1 MFRSANDRPTGFDH
15 RLLSIMAVSFA
26 VAVFLIAWFSIRES
40 RSDSFLLL
48 REQGAAFTEALAQA
62 SQNAITAEAFYDNL
76 VQARYSDLVT
86 SLVNWNISRISEHQL
101 ASFALNHDVLGVY
114 VYDADSTL
122 DMGVVARG
130 PYEPLPDF
138 VVDEVAGLL
147 ADPESNYV
155 LLLEEGETQGE
166 AVHYYLE
173 LTDRQDI
180 VIVLAIDAQYYS
192 RAVTETG
199 IGFLAQNM
207 AREQGV
213 EYIIY
218 QATDGIIFASR
229 KPGELLAI
237 ESDPFLKDALESDSI
252 VSRELDFQGEN
263 VLELVRPFSTDMYP
277 YGLFRVGLSLN
288 GYYSVSRGFDQQI
301 IIVSGT
307 LFVLLLVVLLYL
319 NMRRKRQALSRK
331 YSDIKSLTD
340 RIFTQMDTGV
350 AAIDDDGTIRMANR
364 AFEDAFAVT
373 GITGRQWSQTM
384 NDHAGL
390 LSEFVDRTA
399 RADEKE
405 ISFSVAG
412 ERRTILIARS
422 KLTDESGLQGAVVM
436 VVYDITRLKE
446 YERSSARRERL
457 SEMGNLAAGVAH
469 EIRNPLNTIAIAAQR
484 LAGEFVPQEHVEHYQ
499 QITGQIR
506 SETSRLNDII
516 TRFLALAREGN
527 KQRIAV
533 DVDRLLA
540 EIGQLLRI
548 EGDRQGIEVTVSCE
562 RGLIVNADSD
572 GFKQVFLNLF
582 NNSKEAL
589 DGKAGTFAIEANRT
603 DNEVKILVT
612 DSGPGIPTE
621 AREKVFAPY
630 HTTKTGGTG
639 LGLPTVQ
646 RIVSGFGG
654 DIELDSKHDGG
665 TRFVITLPA
674 A

>member
-1 MFRSANDRPTGFDH
+1 MFNSANGRPTGFDH
-15 RLLSIMAVSFA
+15 RLLSVVAISLAI
-26 VAVFLIAWFSIRES
+26 AVFLITWFSISES
-40 RSDSFLLL
+40 RSDSFELL
-48 REQGAAFTEALAQA
+48 REQGVAFTEALAQA
-62 SQNAITAEAFYDNL
+62 SENAIAAEAFYDNL
-76 VQARYSDLVT
+76 VQARYSDLVA
-86 SLVNWNISRISEHQL
+86 SLVNWNIGSLSEQEL
-101 ASFALNHDVLGVY
+101 VSFALTHDLAGLYLYGV
-114 VYDADSTL
+114 DSTL
-122 DMGVVARG
+122 VAGVVARG

-138 VVDEVAGLL
+138 VAEEVAILL

-155 LLLEEGETQGE
+155 LLLEGGATQGE
-166 AVHYYLE
+166 TVHYYLE
-173 LTDRQDI
+173 LTSRLDQ
-180 VIVLAIDAQYYS
+180 VVVLAIDAQYYV
-192 RAVTETG
+192 RAIRETG
-199 IGFLAQNM
+199 IGYLAQNM

-237 ESDPFLKDALESDSI
+237 ESDPFLNAALESDSI
-252 VSRELDFQGEN
+252 VGRELDFQGEN

-277 YGLFRVGLSLN
+277 YGLFRVGMSLK

-319 NMRRKRQALSRK
+319 NGRRKRQVLSRQ

-350 AAIDDDGTIRMANR
+350 AAIDDDGTIRLANR
-364 AFEDAFAVT
+364 AFESAFAVKNVT
-373 GITGRQWSQTM
+373 GQQWSRAMT
-384 NDHAGL
+384 DHADL
-390 LSEFVDRTA
+390 LTEFVDKTA
-399 RADEKE
+399 RADEEE
-405 ISFSVAG
+405 ISFTVDK
-412 ERRTILIARS
+412 ERRTVLVARS
-422 KLTDESGLQGAVVM
+422 KLVDESGLQGAVVM

-446 YERSSARRERL
+446 YERASARRERL

-484 LAGEFVPQEHVEHYQ
+484 LAGEFVPSDNNEQYQ

-506 SETSRLNDII
+506 SETSRLNEII

-527 KQRIAV
+527 KQRVAV
-533 DVDRLLA
+533 DVDKLLA

-548 EGDRQGIEVTVSCE
+548 EGDRQGMEIAVNCE
-562 RGLIVNADSD
+562 PGLTVNADSD

-589 DGKAGTFAIEANRT
+589 DGQAGTFTIEASRT
-603 DNEVKILVT
+603 DSEVKILVT
-612 DSGPGIPTE
+612 DSGPGIPPE
-621 AREKVFAPY
+621 AHEKVFAPY

-646 RIVSGFGG
+646 RIVSGFDG
-654 DIELDSKHDGG
+654 DIELDSKFDGG

-674 A
+674 G